1 MNSALILHDKEVGRS
16 GPETQ
21 YDFDKQWYGPVSQ
34 AIQDQTGAHVAIPEL
49 PHPTRARFADY
60 AKIIDGCSIDE
71 DSMVIG
77 HGFGAGIALRYFSQR
92 PDIRPNQVALVAPRF
107 LRTGE
112 ERKFFYDTPDAALSQ
127 RIGEVSLL
135 YSEDTSVNGIR
146 SARRIERLFNEAQV
160 QRLQGYGKCIVGNSM
175 QSPDFPELLDAIGIS
190 TSETGQVA
198 SNVIPI
204 QRARGRAET
213 DVTASVGRLD
223 RAARLT

>member
-16 GPETQ
+16 SPETQ
-21 YDFDKQWYGPVSQ
+21 YDFDEQWYEPVGQ
-34 AIQDQTGAHVAIPEL
+34 AIRNQTGAHVVIPEL

-60 AKIIDGCSIDE
+60 AQILDSYDIDE
-71 DSMVIG
+71 DSAVIG
-77 HGFGAGIALRYFSQR
+77 HGFGAGIALRYLSQR
-92 PDIRPNQVALVAPRF
+92 PDIKPNQVALVAPRF

-146 SARRIERLFNEAQV
+146 SARRIERFFSETQV

-175 QSPDFPELLDAIGIS
+175 QSPDFPELLDAIGVS

-204 QRARGRAET
+204 QRARGRAENSI
-213 DVTASVGRLD
+213 TASVGRLD